1 MFCWPYYLCFVLSE
15 YKIIVL
21 EYMTLKTRGGA
32 SGINSEYLE
41 VPPGETPEKNQ
52 YYGLIVSFQI

>member
-1 MFCWPYYLCFVLSE
+1 MA
-15 YKIIVL
+15 
-21 EYMTLKTRGGA
+21 LKTRGGA

-41 VPPGETPEKNQ
+41 VPPGKTPEKNQ